1 MSILPFQTN
10 SITKRWMEHN
20 HTTREVAT
28 LSLITGAL
36 SFIAGYYQRNT
47 CLAIGTFSFAAQQI
61 MQRET
66 LKGDQTPLK
75 ILSFMAF
82 SAFVGLS
89 LKESWSKSDITPPNP
104 WTAPLYLA
112 SFIAMK
118 RSARQLTLT
127 IAKYQT
133 TKIDEKS
140 DLKLLFLAGLTAS
153 AVLTFFSPKL
163 VHFLALASTFL
174 PQEVLLFKEKS
185 LSESPPYLYELTKL
199 SLCIYLG
206 AAIGLAARYGLGP
219 KNASPAFPLIA
230 NILLCTQTAILSI
243 FVASHLNGLYH
254 VPSKQYAL
262 EILKERIPSKDQ
274 HDVSTLQ
281 KLEAHID
288 AKFTDSTNKFCNYV
302 FISFIKLRMRNAK
315 ISYDTVLQ
323 ELQDLFN
330 K

>member
-1 MSILPFQTN
+1 MNILPFQTN
-10 SITKRWMEHN
+10 SMTKRWMEHE
-20 HTTREVAT
+20 HTTQEVVA
-28 LSLITGAL
+28 LSLITSSL

-47 CLAIGTFSFAAQQI
+47 CLAIGTCSFAAQQ
-61 MQRET
+61 MMRRET

-89 LKESWSKSDITPPNP
+89 LKESWSKSDITPSNP

-133 TKIDEKS
+133 TKIDENS

-153 AVLTFFSPKL
+153 AAFTFFSPKL
-163 VHFLALASTFL
+163 VPFLALAITFL
-174 PQEVLLFKEKS
+174 PNKAFQFKEKS

-199 SLCIYLG
+199 SLCISLG

-219 KNASPAFPLIA
+219 KNASPHLPLMARVPLYFHTALFISY
-230 NILLCTQTAILSI
+230 IFLTYLLVLSPWKNLIVEKVEKRLDAINQQKILSLEELKNYLDQN
-243 FVASHLNGLYH
+243 FSDLMCNRGLC
-254 VPSKQYAL
+254 
-262 EILKERIPSKDQ
+262 
-274 HDVSTLQ
+274 DV
-281 KLEAHID
+281 
-288 AKFTDSTNKFCNYV
+288 
-302 FISFIKLRMRNAK
+302 IKMRMDRAGR
-315 ISYDTVLQ
+315 SYEQALQ
-323 ELQDLFN
+323 ELKALFD
-330 K
+330 KKR